1 MLFASLSL
9 ALVAGGIITVTAVNG
24 LQLVLYR
31 PIGWQEQKRLPP
43 PGIYL
48 FMSWQITPSN
58 FV

>member
-48 FMSWQITPSN
+48 FMSWQITP
-58 FV
+58 